1 MWIFLLGSTAAT
13 TDLKS
18 TYPNFYVSSWSS
30 PSTPIPSNRLP
41 LLESHSS
48 RLENKNA
55 AYPVS
60 FSQRLRESNLNSN
73 HEKTSRGK
81 SRSSSLTAFERAKL
95 MMRLRGGNEARDV
108 ISKTP
113 KNLDR
118 TGGDKLYD
126 KSGKSFF
133 MPSVH
138 AFIRSLSFFVRQM
151 IIRTLLYKYS
161 RK

>member
-1 MWIFLLGSTAAT
+1 M
-13 TDLKS
+13 
-18 TYPNFYVSSWSS
+18 
-30 PSTPIPSNRLP
+30 
-41 LLESHSS
+41 ES
-48 RLENKNA
+48 KNA

-73 HEKTSRGK
+73 QEKTNRGK

-118 TGGDKLYD
+118 TVGDKLYD
-126 KSGKSFF
+126 KSGKFSCL
-133 MPSVH
+133 H
-138 AFIRSLSFFVRQM
+138 
-151 IIRTLLYKYS
+151 
-161 RK
+161 

>member
-1 MWIFLLGSTAAT
+1 M
-13 TDLKS
+13 
-18 TYPNFYVSSWSS
+18 
-30 PSTPIPSNRLP
+30 
-41 LLESHSS
+41 LESHSS

-118 TGGDKLYD
+118 TVGDKLYD
-126 KSGKSFF
+126 KSGKSF
-133 MPSVH
+133 MPSLDHFPFSYVKWYAMNYPH
-138 AFIRSLSFFVRQM
+138 FVV
-151 IIRTLLYKYS
+151 
-161 RK
+161 